1 MWLDECDGEV
11 ELDLPHGQ
19 PPLEWLDEWLD
30 EWLEAGWPDEWPLWL
45 DECDE
50 AVLALLLEWIVG
62 ITPVEW

>member
-1 MWLDECDGEV
+1 M
-11 ELDLPHGQ
+11 
-19 PPLEWLDEWLD
+19 WLDEWLLWLD
-30 EWLEAGWPDEWPLWL
+30 EWPLWLDEWPLWL

>member
-1 MWLDECDGEV
+1 LWLDE
-11 ELDLPHGQ
+11 
-19 PPLEWLDEWLD
+19 WLLWLD
-30 EWLEAGWPDEWPLWL
+30 EWLEAGWL